1 MRDVT
6 SGGLESC
13 DLLRNRTVTN
23 ADNAM
28 ITAKVEIKG
37 YCPEIKRASKL
48 KIGEIRNSGA
58 SIWNISRGEWA
69 AELYVR

>member
-28 ITAKVEIKG
+28 ITVKVEIKG
-37 YCPEIKRASKL
+37 FIVSEIKRASKL
-48 KIGEIRNSGA
+48 KIARLNQEQA
-58 SIWNISRGEWA
+58 YEYISREGQ
-69 AELYVR
+69 